1 MRNLNAISTKQSWR
15 YHIAIKIFI
24 FYFTFHLVYSLF
36 VCFLLFLSFLKKKKK
51 KVKLSRAQALSE
63 TSSLNN
69 LCVPVTKTT
78 LLLAC
83 LPPRVFHRTMP
94 CVCEY
99 TYAHTLRSPPW
110 IFDNPNWIP
119 LLGARRRFSTVLALH
134 RPWLSCKIVFS
145 PFPESYEFVSPRSVE
160 NARRIKPRSFS
171 RVRPFFQNFPPR
183 YRPRTRG
190 NANPPLKIS
199 KLRVENKREMAS
211 SVCFNVLLAISGGWS
226 YLHRG
231 QSNAGG
237 VMFNGERGFYCW
249 PEDTQRE
256 CD

>member
-1 MRNLNAISTKQSWR
+1 M
-15 YHIAIKIFI
+15 
-24 FYFTFHLVYSLF
+24 LF
-36 VCFLLFLSFLKKKKK
+36 CFLSRLLSICTFLLFFSPKREKRSEKK
-51 KVKLSRAQALSE
+51 KVKLSRAQTLSE

-99 TYAHTLRSPPW
+99 TYAHTLRSTPW

-145 PFPESYEFVSPRSVE
+145 PSPESYEFVPRSVG
-160 NARRIKPRSFS
+160 NARHTKPRSFS
-171 RVRPFFQNFPPR
+171 RARPFFRNFPPR
-183 YRPRTRG
+183 YRPRTG
-190 NANPPLKIS
+190 ENANPPLKIS
-199 KLRVENKREMAS
+199 KLGTENKREIAG
-211 SVCFNVLLAISGGWS
+211 SVFQCVVS
-226 YLHRG
+226 YFWRVILPALGSIQCG
-231 QSNAGG
+231 QSN
-237 VMFNGERGFYCW
+237 V
-249 PEDTQRE
+249 
-256 CD
+256 